1 MKGALTGA
9 LWRLTVFTIVG
20 ALGTFALLMVF
31 AELRFQPEMSYRA
44 EFTDASGLR
53 KGDFVRV
60 AGVEVG
66 KVQNVTVRPDNLATV
81 EFSAEDSVVLTEN
94 TRVVI
99 RWDDI
104 IGGRF
109 IELLDSGSSVSAR
122 LHPGA
127 VIPADRTEPA
137 LDLDALI
144 GGFRPLFRALD
155 PDQVNALSGQLIHAF
170 QGQGTAIG
178 SLLAQTAAL
187 TNTIADRDELIGA
200 VIVNLNTVLGSLD
213 AHSGQ
218 LATAIDT
225 LSELIDGLAARGG
238 EIADAV
244 AHTNAAAG
252 SIADLLHRVR
262 PPLKEVI
269 TQADR
274 VASLALT
281 DHEYLDGYLATLPDA
296 YRALARQGI
305 YGDYFS
311 FYVCD
316 LVLKMNGKGG
326 QPVYVK
332 VAGQDSGRCAPR

>member
-1 MKGALTGA
+1 MKGVLTGA
-9 LWRLTVFTIVG
+9 LWRLTLFTIVG
-20 ALGTFALLMVF
+20 VLGTFALLMVF
-31 AELRFQPEMSYRA
+31 AELRFQPASSYHA
-44 EFTDASGLR
+44 EFTDASGVQ

-66 KVQNVTVRPDNLATV
+66 KVKKVTVRPDNLAMV
-81 EFSAEDSVVLTEN
+81 EFSAEDSVVLTED
-94 TRVVI
+94 TRVLI

-109 IELLDSGSSVSAR
+109 IELLDSGSAAVGLR
-122 LHPGA
+122 PGA

-144 GGFRPLFRALD
+144 GGFRPLFRAMD
-155 PDQVNALSGQLIHAF
+155 PDHVNALSGQLIRAF
-170 QGQGTAIG
+170 QGHGTAIG

-187 TNTIADRDELIGA
+187 TNTVADRDELIGA

-218 LATAIDT
+218 FATAIDT
-225 LSELIDGLAARGG
+225 LSDLIDGLAARSVG
-238 EIADAV
+238 IADAV

-252 SIADLLHRVR
+252 SIADLLHHARS
-262 PPLKEVI
+262 PLRELVS
-269 TQADR
+269 QADR

-281 DHEYLDGYLATLPDA
+281 DHEYLDGYLDTLPDA

-305 YGDYFS
+305 YGDFFS

-316 LVLKMNGKGG
+316 LVLKVNGKGG